1 VLLTLYIESFAFA
14 KGNPLSTPHRLVIVE
29 SPAKAKTIQK
39 YLGPGYEVTA
49 SVGHVRDLPE
59 RAVDVP
65 AEIKK
70 QPWGR
75 MAIDVQDDFTPYYVV
90 SSKKKDKVA
99 ELKRMLADADEL
111 LLATDEDREGEAIAW
126 HLMEILRP
134 KVPVR
139 RMVFHEITPEAIRHA
154 AESTRDI
161 DMQLVDAQETRRLI
175 DRLYGFEV
183 SPVLWRKV
191 QAGLSAGRVQS
202 VATRLIVERERE
214 RIAYKRAS
222 YWDIEGTFD
231 PQSFS
236 ASLVAVDGKKIAQ
249 GKDFDSLAKLKDAS
263 LVHVDEETAKSLC
276 TSLASANFEV
286 RSVDDRPYSSKPKA
300 PFMTSTMQQAAS
312 GRLKWGAQRTMRVA
326 QALYERGYITYMR
339 TDSTTLSDTALNAA
353 RKQAAELY
361 GADHVSEV
369 PRRYDRKVKNA
380 QEAHE
385 AIRPSGDVFRTP
397 AEVAGEL
404 VGDEFALYDLIWK
417 RTIASQMADAK
428 GTTATIRFGAVS
440 ADGRDAEFSASGTVI
455 TFRGHMAAYDD
466 ADENQD
472 EKNEARRLPA
482 LKVGDK
488 VTALV
493 LDPTGHSTNPPA
505 RYTEATLVQKL
516 EELGIGRPSTYA
528 SIISRI
534 IDQGYVWKRGS
545 ALVPHFLAFT
555 VVRLM
560 EENFTQLVDYD
571 FTASLEEVLDKVAN
585 GEEARLDVLKRF
597 YFGEQT
603 DGSIFPGLAP
613 LVSVYGDIDARAMA
627 SLPIEGHEGII
638 RVGKYGPY
646 LERGSEETLQRA
658 NIPTDLAPDE
668 MTAEKAEELFNAP
681 SGERELGIDPDTGR
695 TLMAKT
701 GRYGPY
707 FTEVLPEGSPKKEKP
722 RTASLFSTMDV
733 EQVTLED
740 AVRMFT
746 LPREIGLDPTE
757 GEPITSQN
765 GRYGPYLL
773 KGKDSRTLP
782 DEESIFGCT
791 LEEALALFAQPKL
804 RRGRGQAAGPL
815 KVVGVDPSTQKE
827 VVVREGRFGIYITDG
842 ETNASLRG
850 GDSVETIS
858 IERASD
864 LLAERRAAGPSPKK
878 TVARKV
884 AKKSPA
890 KRTTKKAAAKKTGS
904 SATKVV
910 SGAAA
915 KKAAAMSK
923 TGVGKA
929 STETSDVTPV
939 G

>member
-1 VLLTLYIESFAFA
+1 MHLP
-14 KGNPLSTPHRLVIVE
+14 KGILLSTPHRLVIVE

-75 MAIDVQDDFTPYYVV
+75 MAIDVEDDFTPYYVV
-90 SSKKKDKVA
+90 SSKKKDKVT

-154 AESTRDI
+154 AESTRDL

-202 VATRLIVERERE
+202 VATRLIVEKERE

-231 PQSFS
+231 PQSFN
-236 ASLVAVDGKKIAQ
+236 ANLVAVDGKKIAQ
-249 GKDFDSLAKLKDAS
+249 GKDFDSLAQLKDS
-263 LVHVDEETAKSLC
+263 SIVHLDEDVAKSLC
-276 TSLASANFEV
+276 TSLSGAKFEV

-361 GADHVSEV
+361 GSDHVSEA

-385 AIRPSGDVFRTP
+385 AIRPAGDVFRTP

-417 RTIASQMADAK
+417 RTVASQMADAK
-428 GTTATIRFGAVS
+428 GTTATIRIGATS
-440 ADGRDAEFSASGTVI
+440 GDGRDAEFSASGTVI

-482 LKVGDK
+482 LKVGDS
-488 VTALV
+488 VTAVSLE
-493 LDPTGHSTNPPA
+493 PSGHSTNPPA

-528 SIISRI
+528 AIVSRI

-555 VVRLM
+555 VTRLM

-571 FTASLEEVLDKVAN
+571 FTASLEEVLDEVAN
-585 GEEARLDVLKRF
+585 GEQGRLEVLKRF
-597 YFGEQT
+597 YFGEKT
-603 DGSIFPGLAP
+603 EGSIFPGLAP

-646 LERGSEETLQRA
+646 LERGEGETLQRA
-658 NIPTDLAPDE
+658 NIPQDLAPDE

-681 SGERELGIDPDTGR
+681 SGERELGIDPETER
-695 TLMAKT
+695 VIMAKT

-740 AVRMFT
+740 ALRMFT

-782 DEESIFGCT
+782 DEESIFSCT

-864 LLAERRAAGPSPKK
+864 LLAERRAAGPSVKK
-878 TVARKV
+878 PAAR
-884 AKKSPA
+884 
-890 KRTTKKAAAKKTGS
+890 KAAAKKAPAKKKATAKKKAAKKTVGT
-904 SATKVV
+904 TKVV

-915 KKAAAMSK
+915 KKAAAKTK
-923 TGVGKA
+923 TGVGSA
-929 STETSDVTPV
+929 PVEADVTPV

>member
-1 VLLTLYIESFAFA
+1 M
-14 KGNPLSTPHRLVIVE
+14 STVKRLVIVE

-39 YLGPGYEVTA
+39 YLGAGYEVEA

-75 MAIDVQDDFTPYYVV
+75 MAINVEDDFAAYYVV

-99 ELKRMLADADEL
+99 ELKRKLADADEL

-154 AESTRDI
+154 AESTRDL
-161 DMQLVDAQETRRLI
+161 DMAMVEAQETRRLI

-214 RIAYKRAS
+214 RIAYRSAN
-222 YWDIEGTFD
+222 YWDIEGIFD
-231 PQSFS
+231 PASFS
-236 ASLVAVDGKKIAQ
+236 ADLVAVDGVRVAS
-249 GKDFDSLAKLKDAS
+249 GKDFNSLGQLTSPNGLTHLNESDARSLCDSLAQSAFTVRK
-263 LVHVDEETAKSLC
+263 VDEK
-276 TSLASANFEV
+276 
-286 RSVDDRPYSSKPKA
+286 PYTNRPKA
-300 PFMTSTMQQAAS
+300 PFMTSTLQQAAS

-326 QALYERGYITYMR
+326 QGLYERGYITYMR
-339 TDSTTLSDTALNAA
+339 TDSTTLSESAIKAA
-353 RKQAAELY
+353 RTQAASLY
-361 GADHVSEV
+361 GADHISEA

-385 AIRPSGDVFRTP
+385 AIRPAGDVFRTP

-417 RTIASQMADAK
+417 RTIASQMADAR
-428 GTTATIRFGAVS
+428 GTTASIRLGATS
-440 ADGRDAEFSASGTVI
+440 GDGRDAEFSASGTVI
-455 TFRGHMAAYDD
+455 TFRGHLAAYDD
-466 ADENQD
+466 ADEDHEAKDQ
-472 EKNEARRLPA
+472 ARRLPNLA
-482 LKVGDK
+482 VGDS
-488 VTALV
+488 VTPTQLS
-493 LDPTGHSTNPPA
+493 PTGHNTNPPA
-505 RYTEATLVQKL
+505 RYTEASLVQKL

-534 IDQGYVWKRGS
+534 IDQGYIWKRGS

-560 EENFTQLVDYD
+560 EENFGQLVDYD
-571 FTASLEEVLDKVAN
+571 FTAQLEEVLDRVAR
-585 GEEARLDVLKRF
+585 GEEQRLDVLKRF
-597 YFGEQT
+597 YFGDDADAE
-603 DGSIFPGLAP
+603 SIFPGLAP
-613 LVSVYGDIDARAMA
+613 LVAVYGDIDARGMA
-627 SLPIEGHEGII
+627 TIPIEGSDAVI
-638 RVGKYGPY
+638 RVGRYGPY
-646 LERGSEETLQRA
+646 LERGETRA
-658 NIPTDLAPDE
+658 NIPSDMPPDE
-668 MTAEKAEELFNAP
+668 LDAEKAEELFNAP
-681 SGERELGIDPDTGR
+681 SGERELGTDSETGR
-695 TLMAKT
+695 LIMAKT

-707 FTEVLPEGSPKKEKP
+707 FTEVLPEDSPKSAKP
-722 RTASLFSTMDV
+722 RTASLFSTMEV
-733 EQVTLED
+733 ETVTLDD
-740 AVRMFT
+740 ALRMFT
-746 LPREIGLDPTE
+746 LPREIGVDPAD
-757 GEPITSQN
+757 GETITAQN

-773 KGKDSRTLP
+773 KIKDSRNLP
-782 DEESIFGCT
+782 GEEAIFTCT
-791 LEEALALFAQPKL
+791 LEEALALYAQPKL
-804 RRGRGQAAGPL
+804 RRGRGQAAEPL
-815 KVVGVDPSTQKE
+815 KIIGADPSTGKE

-878 TVARKV
+878 TAARKAP
-884 AKKSPA
+884 AKKTA
-890 KRTTKKAAAKKTGS
+890 ATKKAVAKR
-904 SATKVV
+904 SAVKKV
-910 SGAAA
+910 AA
-915 KKAAAMSK
+915 KKAPAKKS
-923 TGVGKA
+923 GVGKTA
-929 STETSDVTPV
+929 AQKATDTVTK
-939 G
+939 

>member
-1 VLLTLYIESFAFA
+1 LHLP
-14 KGNPLSTPHRLVIVE
+14 KGILLSTTRRLVIVE

-75 MAIDVQDDFTPYYVV
+75 MAIDVEDDFTPYYVV
-90 SSKKKDKVA
+90 SSKKKDKVT

-154 AESTRDI
+154 AESTRDL

-202 VATRLIVERERE
+202 VATRLIVEKERE

-236 ASLVAVDGKKIAQ
+236 ANLVAVDGKKIAQ
-249 GKDFDSLAKLKDAS
+249 GKDFDSLAQLKDAS
-263 LVHVDEETAKSLC
+263 IVHLDEDTAKSLC
-276 TSLASANFEV
+276 TSLSGAKFEV

-361 GADHVSEV
+361 GSDHVSEA

-385 AIRPSGDVFRTP
+385 AIRPAGDVFRTP

-417 RTIASQMADAK
+417 RTVASQMADAK
-428 GTTATIRFGAVS
+428 GTTATIRIGAIS
-440 ADGRDAEFSASGTVI
+440 GDGRDAEFSASGTVI

-466 ADENQD
+466 ADEDQE

-482 LKVGDK
+482 VKVGDS
-488 VTALV
+488 VTAVSLE
-493 LDPTGHSTNPPA
+493 PSGHSTNPPA

-528 SIISRI
+528 AIVSRI

-555 VVRLM
+555 VTRLM
-560 EENFTQLVDYD
+560 EENFTALVDYD

-585 GEEARLDVLKRF
+585 GEQGRLEVLKRF
-597 YFGEQT
+597 YFGEKT
-603 DGSIFPGLAP
+603 EGSIFPGLAP

-646 LERGSEETLQRA
+646 LERGEGETLQRA
-658 NIPTDLAPDE
+658 NIPQDLAPDE

-681 SGERELGIDPDTGR
+681 SGERELGVDPETER
-695 TLMAKT
+695 VIMAKT

-733 EQVTLED
+733 EQVTLD
-740 AVRMFT
+740 DGLRMFT
-746 LPREIGLDPTE
+746 LPREVGLDPSE

-782 DEESIFGCT
+782 DEESIFSCT

-804 RRGRGQAAGPL
+804 RRGRGQAAAPL

-864 LLAERRAAGPSPKK
+864 LLAERRAAGPSVKK
-878 TVARKV
+878 PAARKAAV
-884 AKKSPA
+884 KKAPA
-890 KRTTKKAAAKKTGS
+890 KKKAAAKKKTVGG
-904 SATKVV
+904 TKVV

-915 KKAAAMSK
+915 KKAAAKTK
-923 TGVGKA
+923 TGVGSA
-929 STETSDVTPV
+929 PVESDVAPV

>member
-1 VLLTLYIESFAFA
+1 M
-14 KGNPLSTPHRLVIVE
+14 
-29 SPAKAKTIQK
+29 
-39 YLGPGYEVTA
+39 TA

-59 RAVDVP
+59 RAIDVP

-75 MAIDVQDDFTPYYVV
+75 MAIDVNDDFTPYYVV

-99 ELKRMLADADEL
+99 DLKRMLADADEL

-202 VATRLIVERERE
+202 VATRLIVEKERE
-214 RIAYKRAS
+214 RIAYRRAS

-236 ASLVAVDGKKIAQ
+236 ANLVAVDGKKVAQ
-249 GKDFDSLAKLKDAS
+249 GKDFDSLAQINDAS
-263 LVHVDEETAKSLC
+263 LVHLDEDTAKSLC
-276 TSLASANFEV
+276 TSLSGAKFAV

-361 GADHVSEV
+361 GSDHVSEA

-385 AIRPSGDVFRTP
+385 AIRPAGDVFRTP

-417 RTIASQMADAK
+417 RTVASQMADAK
-428 GTTATIRFGAVS
+428 GTTATIRIGATS
-440 ADGRDAEFSASGTVI
+440 GDGRDAEFSASGTVI

-466 ADENQD
+466 ADEDQD
-472 EKNEARRLPA
+472 EKNDARRLPA
-482 LKVGDK
+482 LKVGDP

-493 LDPTGHSTNPPA
+493 LEPSGHSTNPPA

-528 SIISRI
+528 AIVSRI

-555 VVRLM
+555 VTRLM

-571 FTASLEEVLDKVAN
+571 FTASLEEVLDEVAN
-585 GEEARLDVLKRF
+585 GAQGRLEVLKRF
-597 YFGEQT
+597 YFGEKT
-603 DGSIFPGLAP
+603 EGSIFPGLAP

-646 LERGSEETLQRA
+646 LERGEGETLQRA
-658 NIPTDLAPDE
+658 NIPQDLAPDE

-681 SGERELGIDPDTGR
+681 SGERELGVDPETER
-695 TLMAKT
+695 VIMAKT

-740 AVRMFT
+740 GLRMFT

-782 DEESIFGCT
+782 DEESIFNCT

-864 LLAERRAAGPSPKK
+864 LLAERRAAGPSVKK
-878 TVARKV
+878 PAAR
-884 AKKSPA
+884 
-890 KRTTKKAAAKKTGS
+890 KAAAKKPPVKKKSTAKKKTAKKTVGT
-904 SATKVV
+904 TKVI

-915 KKAAAMSK
+915 KKAAAKSK
-923 TGVGKA
+923 TGVGSA
-929 STETSDVTPV
+929 PVESEVTPV

>member
-1 VLLTLYIESFAFA
+1 MPKGTL
-14 KGNPLSTPHRLVIVE
+14 LSTPNRLVIVE

-59 RAVDVP
+59 RAIDVP

-75 MAIDVQDDFTPYYVV
+75 MAIDVEDDFTPYYVV

-99 ELKRMLADADEL
+99 DLKRMLADADEL

-126 HLMEILRP
+126 HLMELLRP

-161 DMQLVDAQETRRLI
+161 DMQLVNAQETRRLI

-222 YWDIEGTFD
+222 YWDIEGNFD

-236 ASLVAVDGKKIAQ
+236 ANLVAVGSKKIAQ
-249 GKDFDSLAKLKDAS
+249 GKDFDTLAQLKDAS
-263 LVHVDEETAKSLC
+263 LVHLDETTAKSLC
-276 TSLASANFEV
+276 ESLTGAKFEV

-353 RKQAAELY
+353 RTQAAQLY
-361 GADHVSEV
+361 GTDHVSEA

-385 AIRPSGDVFRTP
+385 AIRPAGDVFRTP

-417 RTIASQMADAK
+417 RTVASQMADAK
-428 GTTATIRFGAVS
+428 GTTATIRIGATS
-440 ADGRDAEFSASGTVI
+440 SDGRDAEFSASGTVI

-466 ADENQD
+466 ADEDQD

-482 LKVGDK
+482 VKVGDS
-488 VTALV
+488 VTAISLE
-493 LDPTGHSTNPPA
+493 PSGHSTNPPA

-528 SIISRI
+528 AIVSRI

-555 VVRLM
+555 VTRLM
-560 EENFTQLVDYD
+560 EENFAQLVDYD
-571 FTASLEEVLDKVAN
+571 FTASLEEVLDEVASGN
-585 GEEARLDVLKRF
+585 QGRLEVLKRF
-597 YFGEQT
+597 YFGEKT
-603 DGSIFPGLAP
+603 KGSIFPGLAP
-613 LVSVYGDIDARAMA
+613 LVAVYGDIDARAMA
-627 SLPIEGHEGII
+627 SLPIEGHEGIV

-646 LERGSEETLQRA
+646 LERGEGETLQRA
-658 NIPTDLAPDE
+658 NIPQDLAPDE

-681 SGERELGIDPDTGR
+681 SGERELGVDPETER

-701 GRYGPY
+701 GRFGPY

-740 AVRMFT
+740 ALRMFT

-773 KGKDSRTLP
+773 KGKESRTLP
-782 DEESIFGCT
+782 DEESIFSCT

-804 RRGRGQAAGPL
+804 RRGRGQAAPPL
-815 KVVGVDPSTQKE
+815 KIVGVDPSTQKE

-864 LLAERRAAGPSPKK
+864 LLAERRAAGPSVKK
-878 TVARKV
+878 PAARKV
-884 AKKSPA
+884 AAKKPPT
-890 KRTTKKAAAKKTGS
+890 KKKAASKKKSAAKKAVGS
-904 SATKVV
+904 TKVV

-915 KKAAAMSK
+915 KKAAAKTK
-923 TGVGKA
+923 TGVGNVA
-929 STETSDVTPV
+929 AESDVTPV

>member
-1 VLLTLYIESFAFA
+1 MPKTQ
-14 KGNPLSTPHRLVIVE
+14 RLVIVE

-39 YLGPGYEVTA
+39 YLGPDYVVEA

-65 AEIKK
+65 ASIKK

-75 MAIDVQDDFTPYYVV
+75 MAIDVEDDFTPYYVV
-90 SSKKKDKVA
+90 SAKKKDKVA
-99 ELKRMLADADEL
+99 ELKRHLADADEL

-134 KVPVR
+134 TVPVK
-139 RMVFHEITPEAIRHA
+139 RMVFHEITPEAIKHA
-154 AESTRDI
+154 AETTRDL
-161 DMQLVDAQETRRLI
+161 DMQLVDAQEARRLI

-202 VATRLIVERERE
+202 VATKLVVERERE
-214 RIAYKRAS
+214 RIAFRSAS
-222 YWDIEGTFD
+222 YWDIEGVFD

-236 ASLVAVDGKKIAQ
+236 ASLVAVNGVRVAT
-249 GKDFDSLAKLKDAS
+249 GKDFDSLAQLTEKEVVHLNEADA
-263 LVHVDEETAKSLC
+263 HSLC
-276 TSLASANFEV
+276 QALSATKFEV
-286 RSVDDRPYSSKPKA
+286 RKVDEKGYTNRPKA
-300 PFMTSTMQQAAS
+300 PFMTSTLQQAAS

-326 QALYERGYITYMR
+326 QALYERGFITYMR
-339 TDSTTLSDTALNAA
+339 TDSTTLSDTAINAA

-361 GADHVSEV
+361 GQDHVSEA

-385 AIRPSGDVFRTP
+385 AIRPAGDVFRTP

-404 VGDEFALYDLIWK
+404 IGDEFALYDLIWK
-417 RTIASQMADAK
+417 RTVASQMADAR
-428 GTTATIRFGAVS
+428 GTTATIRLGGIAS
-440 ADGRDAEFSASGTVI
+440 DKRDAEFSASGTII
-455 TFRGHMAAYDD
+455 TFRGHLAAYDD
-466 ADENQD
+466 ADED
-472 EKNEARRLPA
+472 VEEKESAKRLPA
-482 LKVGDK
+482 LAVGDS
-488 VTALV
+488 VTALN
-493 LDPTGHSTNPPA
+493 LNPSGHSTNPPA
-505 RYTEATLVQKL
+505 RYTEATLVQAL
-516 EELGIGRPSTYA
+516 EQLGIGRPSTYA
-528 SIISRI
+528 AIISRI
-534 IDQGYVWKRGS
+534 IDQGYVWKKGS

-555 VVRLM
+555 VIRLM
-560 EENFTQLVDYD
+560 EENFGALVDYD
-571 FTASLEEVLDKVAN
+571 FTASLEEYLDAVAR
-585 GEEARLDVLKRF
+585 GENDRLNVLKKF
-597 YFGEQT
+597 YFGDQDAEH
-603 DGSIFPGLAP
+603 IFPGLAK
-613 LVSVYGDIDARAMA
+613 LVGAYGDIDARAMA
-627 SLPIEGHEGII
+627 SIPIEGSDAII

-646 LERGSEETLQRA
+646 LERGAEETLKRA

-681 SGERELGIDPDTGR
+681 SGERELGNDPDTGNVI
-695 TLMAKT
+695 MAKT

-707 FTEVLPEGSPKKEKP
+707 FTEVLPETAKKSEKP
-722 RTASLFSTMDV
+722 RTASLFSDMNIET
-733 EQVTLED
+733 VTLDD
-740 AVRMFT
+740 ALRMFS
-746 LPREIGLDPTE
+746 LPRVIGNHPED

-773 KGKDSRTLP
+773 HGKDSRSLTS
-782 DEESIFGCT
+782 EEQIFTCS
-791 LEEALALFAQPKL
+791 LEEALELFKQPKM

-815 KVVGVDPSTQKE
+815 KIVGNDPSTGKE

-878 TVARKV
+878 TSARK
-884 AKKSPA
+884 P
-890 KRTTKKAAAKKTGS
+890 
-904 SATKVV
+904 
-910 SGAAA
+910 AA
-915 KKAAAMSK
+915 KKATAKKTTASKSGANAKRAAATKK

-929 STETSDVTPV
+929 KAVASAE
-939 G
+939 

>member
-1 VLLTLYIESFAFA
+1 M
-14 KGNPLSTPHRLVIVE
+14 
-29 SPAKAKTIQK
+29 
-39 YLGPGYEVTA
+39 TA

-59 RAVDVP
+59 RAIDVP

-75 MAIDVQDDFTPYYVV
+75 MAIDVEDDFTPYYVV
-90 SSKKKDKVA
+90 SSKKKDKVT

-154 AESTRDI
+154 AESTRDL

-202 VATRLIVERERE
+202 VATRLIVEKERE

-236 ASLVAVDGKKIAQ
+236 ANLVAVDGKKIAQ
-249 GKDFDSLAKLKDAS
+249 GKDFDSLAQLKDS
-263 LVHVDEETAKSLC
+263 SIVHLDEDTAKSLC
-276 TSLASANFEV
+276 TSLSNAKFEV

-361 GADHVSEV
+361 GSDHVSEA

-385 AIRPSGDVFRTP
+385 AIRPAGDTFRTP

-417 RTIASQMADAK
+417 RTVASQMADAK
-428 GTTATIRFGAVS
+428 GTTATIRIGATS
-440 ADGRDAEFSASGTVI
+440 GDGRDAEFSASGTVI

-466 ADENQD
+466 ADEDQD

-482 LKVGDK
+482 LKVGDS
-488 VTALV
+488 VTAVSLE
-493 LDPTGHSTNPPA
+493 PSGHSTNPPA

-528 SIISRI
+528 AIVSRI

-555 VVRLM
+555 VTRLM

-571 FTASLEEVLDKVAN
+571 FTASLEEVLDEVAN
-585 GEEARLDVLKRF
+585 GEQGRLEVLKRF
-597 YFGEQT
+597 YFGEKT
-603 DGSIFPGLAP
+603 EGSIFPGLAP

-646 LERGSEETLQRA
+646 LERGEGETLQRA
-658 NIPTDLAPDE
+658 NIPQDLAPDE

-681 SGERELGIDPDTGR
+681 SGERELGIDPETER
-695 TLMAKT
+695 VIMAKT

-733 EQVTLED
+733 EQVTLDD
-740 AVRMFT
+740 ALRMFT

-782 DEESIFGCT
+782 DEESIFSCT

-815 KVVGVDPSTQKE
+815 KVVGIDPSTQKE

-864 LLAERRAAGPSPKK
+864 LLAERRAAGPSVKK
-878 TVARKV
+878 PAAR
-884 AKKSPA
+884 
-890 KRTTKKAAAKKTGS
+890 KAAAKKAPAKKKATAKKKAAKKSVGT
-904 SATKVV
+904 TKVI

-915 KKAAAMSK
+915 KKAAAKTK
-923 TGVGKA
+923 TGVGSA
-929 STETSDVTPV
+929 PVESDVTPV

>member
-1 VLLTLYIESFAFA
+1 MA
-14 KGNPLSTPHRLVIVE
+14 KIFKKLVIVE
-29 SPAKAKTIQK
+29 SPAKARKIGE
-39 YLGPGYEVTA
+39 YLGDGFIVEA
-49 SVGHVRDLPE
+49 SVGHIRDLPQ
-59 RAVDVP
+59 RAADIPKEVKKLAWSKEGVDI
-65 AEIKK
+65 EN
-70 QPWGR
+70 
-75 MAIDVQDDFTPYYVV
+75 DFAPLYVINPD
-90 SSKKKDKVA
+90 KRAKVA
-99 ELKRMLADADEL
+99 ELKELMKGADEL

-126 HLMEILRP
+126 HLVEVLEP
-134 KVPVR
+134 KIPIK
-139 RMVFHEITPEAIRHA
+139 RMVFNEITKEAIKA
-154 AESTRDI
+154 AVENTRDLDYNLI
-161 DMQLVDAQETRRLI
+161 DAQETRRVL
-175 DRLYGFEV
+175 DRLFGYRL
-183 SPVLWRKV
+183 SPVLWKKV
-191 QAGLSAGRVQS
+191 MPRISAGRVQS
-202 VATRLIVERERE
+202 VATKLIVEKERE

-222 YWDIEGTFD
+222 YWDIEGIFD

-236 ASLVAVDGKKIAQ
+236 ANLVAVDGKKIAQ
-249 GKDFDSLAKLKDAS
+249 GKDFDSLAQLKDAS
-263 LVHVDEETAKSLC
+263 IVHLDEDVAKSLC
-276 TSLASANFEV
+276 TSLSGAKFEV

-361 GADHVSEV
+361 GSDHVSEA

-385 AIRPSGDVFRTP
+385 AIRPAGDEFRTP

-417 RTIASQMADAK
+417 RTVASQMADAK
-428 GTTATIRFGAVS
+428 GTTATIRIGATS
-440 ADGRDAEFSASGTVI
+440 GDGRDAEFSASGTVI

-466 ADENQD
+466 ADEDQD

-482 LKVGDK
+482 VKVGDS
-488 VTALV
+488 VTAVSLE
-493 LDPTGHSTNPPA
+493 PSGHSTNPPA

-528 SIISRI
+528 AIVSRI

-555 VVRLM
+555 VTRLM

-571 FTASLEEVLDKVAN
+571 FTASLEEVLDEVAN
-585 GEEARLDVLKRF
+585 GEQGRLEVLKRF
-597 YFGEQT
+597 YFGEKT
-603 DGSIFPGLAP
+603 EGSIFPGLAP

-646 LERGSEETLQRA
+646 LERGEGETLQRA
-658 NIPTDLAPDE
+658 NIPQDLAPDE

-681 SGERELGIDPDTGR
+681 SGERELGVDPETER
-695 TLMAKT
+695 VIMAKT

-733 EQVTLED
+733 EQVTLDD
-740 AVRMFT
+740 ALRMFT

-864 LLAERRAAGPSPKK
+864 LLAERRAAGPSVKK
-878 TVARKV
+878 PAAR
-884 AKKSPA
+884 
-890 KRTTKKAAAKKTGS
+890 KAAAKKPPVKKKATAKKKAAKKTVGT
-904 SATKVV
+904 TKVI

-915 KKAAAMSK
+915 KKAAAKTK
-923 TGVGKA
+923 TGVGSA
-929 STETSDVTPV
+929 PVESDVTPV

>member
-1 VLLTLYIESFAFA
+1 MHLP
-14 KGNPLSTPHRLVIVE
+14 KGILLSTPHRLVIVE

-75 MAIDVQDDFTPYYVV
+75 MAIDVEDDFTPYYVV

-154 AESTRDI
+154 AESTRDL

-202 VATRLIVERERE
+202 VATRLIVEKERE

-236 ASLVAVDGKKIAQ
+236 ANLVAVDGKKIAQ
-249 GKDFDSLAKLKDAS
+249 GKDFDSLAQIKDAS
-263 LVHVDEETAKSLC
+263 LVHLDEDTAKSLC
-276 TSLASANFEV
+276 TSLSGAKFEV

-361 GADHVSEV
+361 GSDHVSEA

-385 AIRPSGDVFRTP
+385 AIRPAGDVFRTP

-417 RTIASQMADAK
+417 RTVASQMADAK
-428 GTTATIRFGAVS
+428 GTTATIRIGATS
-440 ADGRDAEFSASGTVI
+440 GDGRDAEFSASGTVI

-466 ADENQD
+466 ADEDQD

-482 LKVGDK
+482 LKVGDP
-488 VTALV
+488 VTAVALE
-493 LDPTGHSTNPPA
+493 PSGHSTNPPA

-528 SIISRI
+528 AIVSRI

-555 VVRLM
+555 VTRLM

-571 FTASLEEVLDKVAN
+571 FTASLEEVLDEVAN
-585 GEEARLDVLKRF
+585 GEQGRLEVLKRF
-597 YFGEQT
+597 YFGEKT
-603 DGSIFPGLAP
+603 EGSIFPGLAP

-627 SLPIEGHEGII
+627 SLPIAGHEGII

-646 LERGSEETLQRA
+646 LERGEGDTLQRA
-658 NIPTDLAPDE
+658 NIPQDLAPDE

-681 SGERELGIDPDTGR
+681 SGERELGVDPETER
-695 TLMAKT
+695 VIMAKT

-733 EQVTLED
+733 EQVSLDD
-740 AVRMFT
+740 ALRMFT

-782 DEESIFGCT
+782 DEESIFSCT

-864 LLAERRAAGPSPKK
+864 LLAERRAAGPSVKK
-878 TVARKV
+878 PAARKAAANKAP
-884 AKKSPA
+884 AKKKATA
-890 KRTTKKAAAKKTGS
+890 KKKAAKKTVGG
-904 SATKVV
+904 TKVI

-915 KKAAAMSK
+915 KKAAAKTK
-923 TGVGKA
+923 TGVGSA
-929 STETSDVTPV
+929 PVESDVTPV

>member
-1 VLLTLYIESFAFA
+1 MHLP
-14 KGNPLSTPHRLVIVE
+14 KGILLSTPHRLVIVE
-29 SPAKAKTIQK
+29 SPAKAKTLQK

-75 MAIDVQDDFTPYYVV
+75 MAIDVEDDFTPYYVV

-154 AESTRDI
+154 AESTRDL

-202 VATRLIVERERE
+202 VATRLIVEKERE

-236 ASLVAVDGKKIAQ
+236 ANLVAVDGKKIAQ
-249 GKDFDSLAKLKDAS
+249 GKDFDSLAQIKDAS
-263 LVHVDEETAKSLC
+263 LVHLDEDVAKSLC
-276 TSLASANFEV
+276 SSLSGAKFAV

-361 GADHVSEV
+361 GSDHVSEA

-385 AIRPSGDVFRTP
+385 AIRPAGDVFRTP

-417 RTIASQMADAK
+417 RTVASQMADAK
-428 GTTATIRFGAVS
+428 GTTATIRIGATS
-440 ADGRDAEFSASGTVI
+440 GDGRDAEFSASGTVI

-466 ADENQD
+466 ADEDQD

-482 LKVGDK
+482 LKVGDS
-488 VTALV
+488 VTAVSLE
-493 LDPTGHSTNPPA
+493 PSGHSTNPPA

-528 SIISRI
+528 AIVSRI

-555 VVRLM
+555 VTRLM

-571 FTASLEEVLDKVAN
+571 FTASLEEVLDEVAN
-585 GEEARLDVLKRF
+585 GEQGRLEVLKRF
-597 YFGEQT
+597 YFGEKT
-603 DGSIFPGLAP
+603 EGSIFPGLAP

-627 SLPIEGHEGII
+627 SLPIAGHEGII

-646 LERGSEETLQRA
+646 LERGEGETLQRA
-658 NIPTDLAPDE
+658 NIPQDLAPDE

-681 SGERELGIDPDTGR
+681 SGERELGVDPETER
-695 TLMAKT
+695 VIMAKT

-733 EQVTLED
+733 EQVSLDD
-740 AVRMFT
+740 ALRMFT

-782 DEESIFGCT
+782 DEESIFSCT

-864 LLAERRAAGPSPKK
+864 LLAERRAAGPSVKK
-878 TVARKV
+878 
-884 AKKSPA
+884 PA
-890 KRTTKKAAAKKTGS
+890 VRKAAAKKPPIKKKATAKKKAAKKTVGG
-904 SATKVV
+904 TKVI

-915 KKAAAMSK
+915 KKAAAKTK
-923 TGVGKA
+923 TGVG
-929 STETSDVTPV
+929 STPVESDVTPV

>member
-1 VLLTLYIESFAFA
+1 MP
-14 KGNPLSTPHRLVIVE
+14 KGILLSTPHRLVIVE

-75 MAIDVQDDFTPYYVV
+75 MAIDVEDDFTPYYVV

-154 AESTRDI
+154 AESTRDL

-202 VATRLIVERERE
+202 VATRLIVEKERE

-236 ASLVAVDGKKIAQ
+236 ANLVAVDGKKIAQ
-249 GKDFDSLAKLKDAS
+249 GKDFDSLAQIKDAS
-263 LVHVDEETAKSLC
+263 LVHLDEDVAKSLC
-276 TSLASANFEV
+276 TSLSGAKFAV

-361 GADHVSEV
+361 GSDHVSEA

-385 AIRPSGDVFRTP
+385 AIRPAGDVFRTP

-417 RTIASQMADAK
+417 RTVASQMADAK
-428 GTTATIRFGAVS
+428 GTTATIRIGATS
-440 ADGRDAEFSASGTVI
+440 GDGRDAEFSASGTVI

-466 ADENQD
+466 ADEDQD

-482 LKVGDK
+482 VKVGDS
-488 VTALV
+488 VTAVSLE
-493 LDPTGHSTNPPA
+493 PSGHSTNPPA

-528 SIISRI
+528 AIVSRI

-555 VVRLM
+555 VTRLM

-571 FTASLEEVLDKVAN
+571 FTASLEEVLDEVAN
-585 GEEARLDVLKRF
+585 GEQGRLEVLKRF
-597 YFGEQT
+597 YFGEKT
-603 DGSIFPGLAP
+603 EGSIFPGLAP

-627 SLPIEGHEGII
+627 SLPIAGHEGII

-646 LERGSEETLQRA
+646 LERGEGETLQRA
-658 NIPTDLAPDE
+658 NIPQDLAPDE

-681 SGERELGIDPDTGR
+681 SGERELGVDPETER
-695 TLMAKT
+695 VIMAKT

-733 EQVTLED
+733 EQVSLDD
-740 AVRMFT
+740 ALRMFT

-782 DEESIFGCT
+782 DEESIFSCT

-864 LLAERRAAGPSPKK
+864 LLAERRAAGPSVKK
-878 TVARKV
+878 PAAR
-884 AKKSPA
+884 
-890 KRTTKKAAAKKTGS
+890 KAAAKKPPVKKKATAKKKAAKKTVGG
-904 SATKVV
+904 TKVI

-915 KKAAAMSK
+915 KKAAAKTK
-923 TGVGKA
+923 TGVG
-929 STETSDVTPV
+929 STPVESDVTPV

>member
-1 VLLTLYIESFAFA
+1 MHLP
-14 KGNPLSTPHRLVIVE
+14 KGILLSTPHRLVIVE

-59 RAVDVP
+59 RAIDVP

-75 MAIDVQDDFTPYYVV
+75 MAIDVADDFTPYYVV

-134 KVPVR
+134 KIPVR

-214 RIAYKRAS
+214 RIAYRRAS
-222 YWDIEGTFD
+222 YWDIEGVFD

-236 ASLVAVDGKKIAQ
+236 ANLVSVDGKKIAQ
-249 GKDFDSLAKLKDAS
+249 GKDFDSLATLKDAS
-263 LVHVDEETAKSLC
+263 VVHLDEETAKSLC
-276 TSLASANFEV
+276 SSLGGAKFEV

-361 GADHVSEV
+361 GSDHVSEA

-385 AIRPSGDVFRTP
+385 AIRPAGDVFRTP

-417 RTIASQMADAK
+417 RTVASQMADAK
-428 GTTATIRFGAVS
+428 GTTATIRIGAIS
-440 ADGRDAEFSASGTVI
+440 GDGRDAEFSASGTVI

-466 ADENQD
+466 ADEDQD

-482 LKVGDK
+482 LKVGDP
-488 VTALV
+488 VTAVSLE
-493 LDPTGHSTNPPA
+493 PSGHSTNPPA

-528 SIISRI
+528 AIVSRI

-555 VVRLM
+555 VTRLM

-571 FTASLEEVLDKVAN
+571 FTASLEEVLDEVAN
-585 GEEARLDVLKRF
+585 GEQGRLEVLKRF
-597 YFGEQT
+597 YFGEST
-603 DGSIFPGLAP
+603 EGSIFPGLAP
-613 LVSVYGDIDARAMA
+613 LVAVYGDIDARAMA

-646 LERGSEETLQRA
+646 LERGADETLQRA
-658 NIPTDLAPDE
+658 NIPQDLAPDE

-681 SGERELGIDPDTGR
+681 SGERELGVDPETER
-695 TLMAKT
+695 VIMAKT

-707 FTEVLPEGSPKKEKP
+707 FTEVLPEGSPKKAKP

-733 EQVTLED
+733 EQVTLDD
-740 AVRMFT
+740 ALRMFT

-782 DEESIFGCT
+782 DEESIFVCT

-804 RRGRGQAAGPL
+804 RRGRGQAAAPL

-864 LLAERRAAGPSPKK
+864 LLAERRAAGPSVKK
-878 TVARKV
+878 PAARKAATKKAPAKKKATAKKKA
-884 AKKSPA
+884 AKKSV
-890 KRTTKKAAAKKTGS
+890 GN
-904 SATKVV
+904 TKVI

-915 KKAAAMSK
+915 KKAAAKTK
-923 TGVGKA
+923 TGVGSA
-929 STETSDVTPV
+929 PVESDVTPV

>member
-1 VLLTLYIESFAFA
+1 M
-14 KGNPLSTPHRLVIVE
+14 
-29 SPAKAKTIQK
+29 
-39 YLGPGYEVTA
+39 TA

-75 MAIDVQDDFTPYYVV
+75 MAIDVEDDFTPYYVV
-90 SSKKKDKVA
+90 SSKKKDKVT

-139 RMVFHEITPEAIRHA
+139 RMVFHEITPEAIKHA
-154 AESTRDI
+154 AESTRDL

-202 VATRLIVERERE
+202 VATRLIVEKERE

-236 ASLVAVDGKKIAQ
+236 ANLVAVDGKKIAQ
-249 GKDFDSLAKLKDAS
+249 GKDFDSLAQLKDSAI
-263 LVHVDEETAKSLC
+263 VHLDEEVAKSLC
-276 TSLASANFEV
+276 TSLSGAKFEV

-361 GADHVSEV
+361 GTDHVSEA

-385 AIRPSGDVFRTP
+385 AIRPAGDVFRTP

-417 RTIASQMADAK
+417 RTVASQMADAK
-428 GTTATIRFGAVS
+428 GTTATIRIGAKS
-440 ADGRDAEFSASGTVI
+440 DDGRDAEFSASGTVI

-482 LKVGDK
+482 LKVGDS
-488 VTALV
+488 VTAIALE
-493 LDPTGHSTNPPA
+493 PTGHSTNPPA

-528 SIISRI
+528 AIVSRI

-555 VVRLM
+555 VTRLM

-571 FTASLEEVLDKVAN
+571 FTASLEEVLDEVAN
-585 GEEARLDVLKRF
+585 GEQGRLEVLKRF
-597 YFGEQT
+597 YFGEKT
-603 DGSIFPGLAP
+603 EGSIFPGLAP

-646 LERGSEETLQRA
+646 LERGEGETLQRA
-658 NIPTDLAPDE
+658 NIPQDLAPDE

-681 SGERELGIDPDTGR
+681 SGERELGIDPDSGR
-695 TLMAKT
+695 VIMAKT

-740 AVRMFT
+740 ALRMFT

-782 DEESIFGCT
+782 DEESIFSCT

-864 LLAERRAAGPSPKK
+864 LLAERRAAGPSVKK
-878 TVARKV
+878 PAAR
-884 AKKSPA
+884 
-890 KRTTKKAAAKKTGS
+890 KAAAKKAPAKKKATAKKKAAKKTVGG
-904 SATKVV
+904 TKVI

-915 KKAAAMSK
+915 KKAAAKTK
-923 TGVGKA
+923 TGVGSA
-929 STETSDVTPV
+929 PVESDVAPV

>member
-1 VLLTLYIESFAFA
+1 MP
-14 KGNPLSTPHRLVIVE
+14 KGILLSTTRRLVIVE

-75 MAIDVQDDFTPYYVV
+75 MAIDVEDDFTPYYVV
-90 SSKKKDKVA
+90 SSKKKDKVT

-154 AESTRDI
+154 AESTRDL

-202 VATRLIVERERE
+202 VATRLIVEKERE

-236 ASLVAVDGKKIAQ
+236 ANLVAVDGKKIAQ
-249 GKDFDSLAKLKDAS
+249 GKDFDSLAQLKDAS
-263 LVHVDEETAKSLC
+263 IVHLDEDVAKSLC
-276 TSLASANFEV
+276 TSLSGAKFEV

-361 GADHVSEV
+361 GSDHVSEA

-385 AIRPSGDVFRTP
+385 AIRPAGDVFRTP

-417 RTIASQMADAK
+417 RTVASQMADAK
-428 GTTATIRFGAVS
+428 GTTATIRIGATS
-440 ADGRDAEFSASGTVI
+440 GDGRDAEFSASGTVI

-466 ADENQD
+466 ADEDQD

-482 LKVGDK
+482 LKVGDS
-488 VTALV
+488 VTAVSLE
-493 LDPTGHSTNPPA
+493 PSGHSTNPPA

-528 SIISRI
+528 AIVSRI

-555 VVRLM
+555 VTRLM

-571 FTASLEEVLDKVAN
+571 FTASLEEVLDEIAN
-585 GEEARLDVLKRF
+585 GEQGRLEVLKRF
-597 YFGEQT
+597 YFGEKT
-603 DGSIFPGLAP
+603 EGSIFPGLAP

-646 LERGSEETLQRA
+646 LERGEGETLQRA
-658 NIPTDLAPDE
+658 NIPQDLAPDE

-681 SGERELGIDPDTGR
+681 SGERELGIDPETER
-695 TLMAKT
+695 VIMAKT

-733 EQVTLED
+733 EQVTLDD
-740 AVRMFT
+740 ALRMFT

-757 GEPITSQN
+757 GEPITAQN

-782 DEESIFGCT
+782 DEESIFSCT

-864 LLAERRAAGPSPKK
+864 LLAERRAAGPSVKK
-878 TVARKV
+878 PAARKAT
-884 AKKSPA
+884 AKKPPV
-890 KRTTKKAAAKKTGS
+890 KKKATAKKKAAKKTVGT
-904 SATKVV
+904 TKVI

-915 KKAAAMSK
+915 KKAAAKTK
-923 TGVGKA
+923 TGVGSA
-929 STETSDVTPV
+929 PVESDVTPV

>member
-1 VLLTLYIESFAFA
+1 M
-14 KGNPLSTPHRLVIVE
+14 
-29 SPAKAKTIQK
+29 
-39 YLGPGYEVTA
+39 TA

-75 MAIDVQDDFTPYYVV
+75 MAIDVEDDFTPYYVV

-154 AESTRDI
+154 AESTRDL

-202 VATRLIVERERE
+202 VATRLIVEKERE
-214 RIAYKRAS
+214 RIAYKRAA

-236 ASLVAVDGKKIAQ
+236 ANLVAVDGKKIAQ
-249 GKDFDSLAKLKDAS
+249 GKDFDSLAQLKDAS
-263 LVHVDEETAKSLC
+263 IVHLDEDTAKSLC
-276 TSLASANFEV
+276 TSLSNAKFEV

-361 GADHVSEV
+361 GSDHVSEA

-385 AIRPSGDVFRTP
+385 AIRPAGDTFRTP

-417 RTIASQMADAK
+417 RTVASQMADAK
-428 GTTATIRFGAVS
+428 GTTATIRIGATS
-440 ADGRDAEFSASGTVI
+440 GDGRDAEFSASGTVI

-466 ADENQD
+466 ADEDQD

-482 LKVGDK
+482 LKVGDS
-488 VTALV
+488 VTAVSLE
-493 LDPTGHSTNPPA
+493 PSGHSTNPPA

-528 SIISRI
+528 AIVSRI

-555 VVRLM
+555 VTRLM

-571 FTASLEEVLDKVAN
+571 FTASLEEVLDEVAN
-585 GEEARLDVLKRF
+585 GEQGRLEVLKRF
-597 YFGEQT
+597 YFGEKT
-603 DGSIFPGLAP
+603 EGSIFPGLAP

-646 LERGSEETLQRA
+646 LERGEGETLQRA
-658 NIPTDLAPDE
+658 NIPQDLAPDE

-681 SGERELGIDPDTGR
+681 SGERELGVDPETER
-695 TLMAKT
+695 VIMAKT

-707 FTEVLPEGSPKKEKP
+707 FTEILPEGSPKKEKP

-733 EQVTLED
+733 EQVTLDD
-740 AVRMFT
+740 ALRMFT

-782 DEESIFGCT
+782 DEESIFSCT

-864 LLAERRAAGPSPKK
+864 LLAERRAAGPSDKK
-878 TVARKV
+878 PAAR
-884 AKKSPA
+884 
-890 KRTTKKAAAKKTGS
+890 KAAAKKAPAKKKATAKKKAAKKTVGT
-904 SATKVV
+904 TKVI

-915 KKAAAMSK
+915 KKAAAKTK
-923 TGVGKA
+923 TGVG
-929 STETSDVTPV
+929 STPVESDVTPV

>member
-1 VLLTLYIESFAFA
+1 V
-14 KGNPLSTPHRLVIVE
+14 STPHRLVIVE

-75 MAIDVQDDFTPYYVV
+75 MAIDVENDFTPHYVV

-154 AESTRDI
+154 AESTRDL

-202 VATRLIVERERE
+202 VATRLIVEKERE

-236 ASLVAVDGKKIAQ
+236 ANLVAVDGKKIAQ
-249 GKDFDSLAKLKDAS
+249 GKDFDSLAQIKDAS
-263 LVHVDEETAKSLC
+263 LVHLDEDTAKSLC
-276 TSLASANFEV
+276 TSLSGAKFAV

-361 GADHVSEV
+361 GSDHVSEA

-385 AIRPSGDVFRTP
+385 AIRPAGDVFRTP

-417 RTIASQMADAK
+417 RTVASQMADAK
-428 GTTATIRFGAVS
+428 GTTATIRIGATS
-440 ADGRDAEFSASGTVI
+440 GDGRDAEFSASGTVI

-466 ADENQD
+466 ADEDQD

-482 LKVGDK
+482 LKVGDP
-488 VTALV
+488 VTAVV
-493 LDPTGHSTNPPA
+493 LEPSGHSTNPPA

-528 SIISRI
+528 AIVSRI

-555 VVRLM
+555 VTRLM
-560 EENFTQLVDYD
+560 EENFTALVDYD
-571 FTASLEEVLDKVAN
+571 FTASLEEILDEVAN
-585 GEEARLDVLKRF
+585 GGQGRLEVLKRF
-597 YFGEQT
+597 YFGEKNE
-603 DGSIFPGLAP
+603 GSIFPGLAP

-627 SLPIEGHEGII
+627 SLPIAGHEGII

-646 LERGSEETLQRA
+646 LERGEGETLQRA
-658 NIPTDLAPDE
+658 NIPQDLAPDE

-681 SGERELGIDPDTGR
+681 SGERELGVDPETER
-695 TLMAKT
+695 VIMAKT

-733 EQVTLED
+733 EQVSLDD
-740 AVRMFT
+740 ALRMFT

-782 DEESIFGCT
+782 DEESIFSCT

-864 LLAERRAAGPSPKK
+864 LLAERRAAGPSVKK
-878 TVARKV
+878 PAARKV
-884 AKKSPA
+884 AAKKAPA
-890 KRTTKKAAAKKTGS
+890 KKKATAKKAAAKKTVGG
-904 SATKVV
+904 TKVV

-915 KKAAAMSK
+915 KKAAAKTK
-923 TGVGKA
+923 TGVG
-929 STETSDVTPV
+929 STPVESDVTPV

>member
-1 VLLTLYIESFAFA
+1 MP
-14 KGNPLSTPHRLVIVE
+14 KGILLSTPHRLVIVE

-75 MAIDVQDDFTPYYVV
+75 MAIDVEDDFTPYYVV
-90 SSKKKDKVA
+90 SSKKKDKVT

-154 AESTRDI
+154 AESTRDL

-202 VATRLIVERERE
+202 VATRLIVEKERE

-231 PQSFS
+231 PQSFN
-236 ASLVAVDGKKIAQ
+236 ANLVAVDGKKIAQ
-249 GKDFDSLAKLKDAS
+249 GKDFDSLAQLKDS
-263 LVHVDEETAKSLC
+263 SIVHLDEDVAKSLC
-276 TSLASANFEV
+276 TSLSGAKFEV

-361 GADHVSEV
+361 GSDHVSEA

-385 AIRPSGDVFRTP
+385 AIRPAGDVFRTP

-417 RTIASQMADAK
+417 RTVASQMADAK
-428 GTTATIRFGAVS
+428 GTTATIRIGATS
-440 ADGRDAEFSASGTVI
+440 GDGRDAEFSASGTVI

-482 LKVGDK
+482 LKVGDS
-488 VTALV
+488 VTAVSLE
-493 LDPTGHSTNPPA
+493 PSGHSTNPPA

-528 SIISRI
+528 AIVSRI

-555 VVRLM
+555 VTRLM

-571 FTASLEEVLDKVAN
+571 FTASLEEVLDEVAN
-585 GEEARLDVLKRF
+585 GEQGRLEVLKRF
-597 YFGEQT
+597 YFGEKT
-603 DGSIFPGLAP
+603 EGSIFPGLAP

-646 LERGSEETLQRA
+646 LERGEGETLQRA
-658 NIPTDLAPDE
+658 NIPQDLAPDE

-681 SGERELGIDPDTGR
+681 SGERELGIDPETER
-695 TLMAKT
+695 VIMAKT

-740 AVRMFT
+740 ALRMFT

-782 DEESIFGCT
+782 DEESIFSCT

-864 LLAERRAAGPSPKK
+864 LLAERRAAGPSVKK
-878 TVARKV
+878 PAAR
-884 AKKSPA
+884 
-890 KRTTKKAAAKKTGS
+890 KAAAKKAPAKKKATAKKKAAKKTVGT
-904 SATKVV
+904 TKVV

-915 KKAAAMSK
+915 KKAAAKTK
-923 TGVGKA
+923 TGVGSA
-929 STETSDVTPV
+929 PVEADVTPV

>member
-1 VLLTLYIESFAFA
+1 MP
-14 KGNPLSTPHRLVIVE
+14 KGILLSTPHRLVIVE

-75 MAIDVQDDFTPYYVV
+75 MAIDVEDDFTPYYVV
-90 SSKKKDKVA
+90 SSKKKDKVT

-154 AESTRDI
+154 AESTRDL

-202 VATRLIVERERE
+202 VATRLIVEKERE

-236 ASLVAVDGKKIAQ
+236 ANLVAVDGKKIAQ
-249 GKDFDSLAKLKDAS
+249 GKDFDSLAQLKDAS
-263 LVHVDEETAKSLC
+263 IVHLDEDTAKSLC
-276 TSLASANFEV
+276 TSLSNAKFEV

-361 GADHVSEV
+361 GSDHVSEA

-385 AIRPSGDVFRTP
+385 AIRPAGDVFRTP

-417 RTIASQMADAK
+417 RTVASQMADAK
-428 GTTATIRFGAVS
+428 GTTATIRIGATS
-440 ADGRDAEFSASGTVI
+440 GDGRDAEFSASGTVI

-466 ADENQD
+466 ADEDQD

-482 LKVGDK
+482 LKVGDS
-488 VTALV
+488 VTAVSLE
-493 LDPTGHSTNPPA
+493 PSGHSTNPPA

-528 SIISRI
+528 AIVSRI

-555 VVRLM
+555 VTRLM
-560 EENFTQLVDYD
+560 EENFTALVDYD
-571 FTASLEEVLDKVAN
+571 FTASLEEVLDEVAN
-585 GEEARLDVLKRF
+585 GEQGRLEVLKRF
-597 YFGEQT
+597 YFGEKT
-603 DGSIFPGLAP
+603 EGSIFPGLAP

-646 LERGSEETLQRA
+646 LERGEGETLQRA
-658 NIPTDLAPDE
+658 NIPQDLAPDE

-681 SGERELGIDPDTGR
+681 SGERELGVDPETER
-695 TLMAKT
+695 VIMAKT

-733 EQVTLED
+733 EQVTLDD
-740 AVRMFT
+740 ALRMFT

-782 DEESIFGCT
+782 DEESIFSCT

-864 LLAERRAAGPSPKK
+864 LLAERRAAGPSVKK
-878 TVARKV
+878 PAAR
-884 AKKSPA
+884 
-890 KRTTKKAAAKKTGS
+890 KAAAKKAPAKKKATAKKKAAKKTVGT
-904 SATKVV
+904 TKVI

-915 KKAAAMSK
+915 KKAAAKTK
-923 TGVGKA
+923 TGVGSA
-929 STETSDVTPV
+929 PVESDVTPV

>member
-1 VLLTLYIESFAFA
+1 MP
-14 KGNPLSTPHRLVIVE
+14 KGILLSTTRRLVIVE

-75 MAIDVQDDFTPYYVV
+75 MAIDVEDDFTPYYVV
-90 SSKKKDKVA
+90 SSKKKDKVT

-154 AESTRDI
+154 AESTRDL

-202 VATRLIVERERE
+202 VATRLIVEKERE

-236 ASLVAVDGKKIAQ
+236 ANLVAVDGKKIAQ
-249 GKDFDSLAKLKDAS
+249 GKDFDSLAQLKDAS
-263 LVHVDEETAKSLC
+263 IVHLDEDVAKSLC
-276 TSLASANFEV
+276 TSLSGAKFEV

-361 GADHVSEV
+361 GSDHVSEA

-385 AIRPSGDVFRTP
+385 AIRPAGDVFRTP

-417 RTIASQMADAK
+417 RTVASQMADAK
-428 GTTATIRFGAVS
+428 GTTATIRIGATS
-440 ADGRDAEFSASGTVI
+440 GDGRDAEFSASGTVI

-466 ADENQD
+466 ADEDQD

-482 LKVGDK
+482 VKVGDS
-488 VTALV
+488 VTAVSLE
-493 LDPTGHSTNPPA
+493 PSGHSTNPPA

-516 EELGIGRPSTYA
+516 EELGIGRPSTNA
-528 SIISRI
+528 AIVSRI

-555 VVRLM
+555 VTRLM

-571 FTASLEEVLDKVAN
+571 FTASLEEVLDEVAN
-585 GEEARLDVLKRF
+585 GEQGRLEVLKRF
-597 YFGEQT
+597 YFGEKT
-603 DGSIFPGLAP
+603 EGSIFPGLAP

-646 LERGSEETLQRA
+646 LERGEGETLQRA
-658 NIPTDLAPDE
+658 NIPQDLAPDE

-681 SGERELGIDPDTGR
+681 SGERELGVDPETER
-695 TLMAKT
+695 VIMAKT

-733 EQVTLED
+733 EQVTLD
-740 AVRMFT
+740 DGLRMFT

-782 DEESIFGCT
+782 DEESIFSCT

-804 RRGRGQAAGPL
+804 RRGRGQAAAPL

-864 LLAERRAAGPSPKK
+864 LLAERRAAGPSVKK
-878 TVARKV
+878 PAAR
-884 AKKSPA
+884 
-890 KRTTKKAAAKKTGS
+890 KAAAKKAPAKKKATAKKKAAKKTVGT
-904 SATKVV
+904 TKVI

-915 KKAAAMSK
+915 KKAAAKTK
-923 TGVGKA
+923 TGVGSA
-929 STETSDVTPV
+929 PVESDVTPV

>member
-1 VLLTLYIESFAFA
+1 LHLP
-14 KGNPLSTPHRLVIVE
+14 KGILLSTPHRLVIVE

-75 MAIDVQDDFTPYYVV
+75 MAIDVEDDFTPYYVV

-154 AESTRDI
+154 AESTRDL

-202 VATRLIVERERE
+202 VATRLIVEKERE

-236 ASLVAVDGKKIAQ
+236 ANLVAVDGKKIAQ
-249 GKDFDSLAKLKDAS
+249 GKDFDSLAQLKDAS
-263 LVHVDEETAKSLC
+263 IVHLDEDVAKSLC
-276 TSLASANFEV
+276 TSLSGAKFEV

-361 GADHVSEV
+361 GSDHVSEA

-385 AIRPSGDVFRTP
+385 AIRPAGDTFRTP

-417 RTIASQMADAK
+417 RTVASQMADAK
-428 GTTATIRFGAVS
+428 GTTATIRIGATS
-440 ADGRDAEFSASGTVI
+440 GDGRDAEFSASGTVI

-466 ADENQD
+466 ADEDQD

-482 LKVGDK
+482 LKVGDS
-488 VTALV
+488 VTAVSLE
-493 LDPTGHSTNPPA
+493 PSGHSTNPPA

-528 SIISRI
+528 AIVSRI

-555 VVRLM
+555 VTRLM

-571 FTASLEEVLDKVAN
+571 FTASLEEVLDEVAN
-585 GEEARLDVLKRF
+585 GEQGRLEVLKRF
-597 YFGEQT
+597 YFGEKT
-603 DGSIFPGLAP
+603 EGSIFPGLAP

-646 LERGSEETLQRA
+646 LERGEGETLQRA
-658 NIPTDLAPDE
+658 NIPQDLAPDE

-681 SGERELGIDPDTGR
+681 SGERELGIDPETER
-695 TLMAKT
+695 VIMAKT

-733 EQVTLED
+733 EQVSLDD
-740 AVRMFT
+740 ALRMFT

-782 DEESIFGCT
+782 DEESIFSCT

-864 LLAERRAAGPSPKK
+864 LLAERRAAGPSVKK
-878 TVARKV
+878 PAAR
-884 AKKSPA
+884 
-890 KRTTKKAAAKKTGS
+890 KAAAKKPPVKKKATAKKKAAKKTVGT
-904 SATKVV
+904 TKVI

-915 KKAAAMSK
+915 KKAAAKTK
-923 TGVGKA
+923 TGVGSA
-929 STETSDVTPV
+929 PVESDVTPV

>member
-1 VLLTLYIESFAFA
+1 
-14 KGNPLSTPHRLVIVE
+14 LSTPHRLVIVE

-75 MAIDVQDDFTPYYVV
+75 MAIDVEDDFTPYYVV
-90 SSKKKDKVA
+90 SSKKKDKVT

-139 RMVFHEITPEAIRHA
+139 RMVFHEITPEAIKHA
-154 AESTRDI
+154 AESTRDL

-202 VATRLIVERERE
+202 VATRLIVEKERE

-236 ASLVAVDGKKIAQ
+236 ANLVAIDGKKIAQ
-249 GKDFDSLAKLKDAS
+249 GKDFDSLAQLKDAS
-263 LVHVDEETAKSLC
+263 IVHLDEDTAKSLC
-276 TSLASANFEV
+276 TSLSNAKFEV

-361 GADHVSEV
+361 GSDHVSEA

-385 AIRPSGDVFRTP
+385 AIRPAGDVFRTP

-417 RTIASQMADAK
+417 RTVASQMADAK
-428 GTTATIRFGAVS
+428 GTTATIRIGATS
-440 ADGRDAEFSASGTVI
+440 GDGRDAEFSASGTVI

-466 ADENQD
+466 ADEDQD

-482 LKVGDK
+482 LKVGDS
-488 VTALV
+488 VTAVALE
-493 LDPTGHSTNPPA
+493 PSGHSTNPPA

-528 SIISRI
+528 AIVSRI

-555 VVRLM
+555 VTRLM
-560 EENFTQLVDYD
+560 EENFTALVDYD
-571 FTASLEEVLDKVAN
+571 FTASLEEVLDEVAN
-585 GEEARLDVLKRF
+585 GEQGRLEVLKRF
-597 YFGEQT
+597 YFGEKT
-603 DGSIFPGLAP
+603 EGSIFPGLAP

-646 LERGSEETLQRA
+646 LERGEGETLQRA
-658 NIPTDLAPDE
+658 NIPQDLAPDE

-681 SGERELGIDPDTGR
+681 SGERELGIDPETER
-695 TLMAKT
+695 VIMAKT

-733 EQVTLED
+733 EQVTLDD
-740 AVRMFT
+740 ALRMFT

-782 DEESIFGCT
+782 DEESIFSCT

-864 LLAERRAAGPSPKK
+864 LLAERRAAGPSVKK
-878 TVARKV
+878 PAAR
-884 AKKSPA
+884 
-890 KRTTKKAAAKKTGS
+890 KAAAKKAPAKKKATAKKKAAKKTVGT
-904 SATKVV
+904 TKVV

-915 KKAAAMSK
+915 KKAAAKTK
-923 TGVGKA
+923 TGVG
-929 STETSDVTPV
+929 STPVESDVTPV

>member
-1 VLLTLYIESFAFA
+1 LHLP
-14 KGNPLSTPHRLVIVE
+14 KGILLSTPHRLVIVE

-75 MAIDVQDDFTPYYVV
+75 MAIDVDDDFTPYYVV

-154 AESTRDI
+154 AESTRDL

-202 VATRLIVERERE
+202 VATRLIVEKERE

-236 ASLVAVDGKKIAQ
+236 ANLVAVDGKKIAQ
-249 GKDFDSLAKLKDAS
+249 GKDFDSLAQIKDAS
-263 LVHVDEETAKSLC
+263 LIHLDENTAKSLC
-276 TSLASANFEV
+276 TSLSGAKFEV

-361 GADHVSEV
+361 GSDHVSEA

-385 AIRPSGDVFRTP
+385 AIRPAGDVFRTP

-417 RTIASQMADAK
+417 RTVASQMADAK
-428 GTTATIRFGAVS
+428 GTTATIRIGATS
-440 ADGRDAEFSASGTVI
+440 GDGRDAEFSASGTVI

-466 ADENQD
+466 ADEDQD

-482 LKVGDK
+482 LKVGDP
-488 VTALV
+488 VTAVALE
-493 LDPTGHSTNPPA
+493 PSGHSTNPPA

-528 SIISRI
+528 AIVSRI

-555 VVRLM
+555 VTRLM

-571 FTASLEEVLDKVAN
+571 FTASLEEILDEVAN
-585 GEEARLDVLKRF
+585 GEQGRLEVLKRF
-597 YFGEQT
+597 YFGEKT
-603 DGSIFPGLAP
+603 EGSIFPGLAP

-627 SLPIEGHEGII
+627 SLPIAGHEGII

-646 LERGSEETLQRA
+646 LERGEGETLQRA
-658 NIPTDLAPDE
+658 NIPQDLAPDE

-681 SGERELGIDPDTGR
+681 SGERELGVDPETER
-695 TLMAKT
+695 VIMAKT

-733 EQVTLED
+733 EQVTLDD
-740 AVRMFT
+740 ALRMFT

-782 DEESIFGCT
+782 DEESIFSCT

-864 LLAERRAAGPSPKK
+864 LLAERRAAGPSVKK
-878 TVARKV
+878 PAAR
-884 AKKSPA
+884 
-890 KRTTKKAAAKKTGS
+890 KAAAKKAPAKKKATAKKKAAKKTVGG
-904 SATKVV
+904 TKVI

-915 KKAAAMSK
+915 KKAAAKTK
-923 TGVGKA
+923 TGVGSA
-929 STETSDVTPV
+929 PVESDVTPV

>member
-1 VLLTLYIESFAFA
+1 MP
-14 KGNPLSTPHRLVIVE
+14 KGILVSTPHRLVIVE

-75 MAIDVQDDFTPYYVV
+75 MAIDVENDFTPHYVV

-154 AESTRDI
+154 AESTRDL

-202 VATRLIVERERE
+202 VATRLIVEKERE
-214 RIAYKRAS
+214 RIAYRRAS

-236 ASLVAVDGKKIAQ
+236 ANLVAVDGKKIAQ
-249 GKDFDSLAKLKDAS
+249 GKDFDSLAQIKDAS
-263 LVHVDEETAKSLC
+263 LVHLDEDTAKSLC
-276 TSLASANFEV
+276 TSLSGAKFAV

-361 GADHVSEV
+361 GSDHVSEA

-385 AIRPSGDVFRTP
+385 AIRPAGDVFRTP

-417 RTIASQMADAK
+417 RTVASQMADAK
-428 GTTATIRFGAVS
+428 GTTATIRIGATS
-440 ADGRDAEFSASGTVI
+440 GDGRDAEFSASGTVI

-466 ADENQD
+466 ADEDQD

-482 LKVGDK
+482 LKVGDP
-488 VTALV
+488 VTAVV
-493 LDPTGHSTNPPA
+493 LEPSGHSTNPPA

-528 SIISRI
+528 AIVSRI

-555 VVRLM
+555 VTRLM
-560 EENFTQLVDYD
+560 EENFTALVDYD
-571 FTASLEEVLDKVAN
+571 FTASLEEILDEVAN
-585 GEEARLDVLKRF
+585 GGQGRLEVLKRF
-597 YFGEQT
+597 YFGEKNE
-603 DGSIFPGLAP
+603 GSIFPGLAP

-627 SLPIEGHEGII
+627 SLPIAGHEGII

-646 LERGSEETLQRA
+646 LERGEGETLQRA
-658 NIPTDLAPDE
+658 NIPQDLAPDE

-681 SGERELGIDPDTGR
+681 SGERELGVDPETER
-695 TLMAKT
+695 VIMAKT

-707 FTEVLPEGSPKKEKP
+707 FTEVLAEGSPKKEKP

-733 EQVTLED
+733 EQVSLDD
-740 AVRMFT
+740 ALRMFT

-782 DEESIFGCT
+782 DEESIFSCT

-864 LLAERRAAGPSPKK
+864 LLAERRAAGPSVKK
-878 TVARKV
+878 PAVRKV
-884 AKKSPA
+884 AAKKAPA
-890 KRTTKKAAAKKTGS
+890 KKKATAKKAAAKKTVGG
-904 SATKVV
+904 TKVV

-915 KKAAAMSK
+915 KKAAAKTK
-923 TGVGKA
+923 TGVG
-929 STETSDVTPV
+929 STPVESDVTPV

>member
-1 VLLTLYIESFAFA
+1 
-14 KGNPLSTPHRLVIVE
+14 
-29 SPAKAKTIQK
+29 
-39 YLGPGYEVTA
+39 
-49 SVGHVRDLPE
+49 
-59 RAVDVP
+59 
-65 AEIKK
+65 
-70 QPWGR
+70 
-75 MAIDVQDDFTPYYVV
+75 
-90 SSKKKDKVA
+90 
-99 ELKRMLADADEL
+99 MLADADEL

-154 AESTRDI
+154 AESTRDL

-202 VATRLIVERERE
+202 VATRLIVEKERE

-236 ASLVAVDGKKIAQ
+236 ANLVAVDGKKIAQ
-249 GKDFDSLAKLKDAS
+249 GKDFDSLAQLKDAS
-263 LVHVDEETAKSLC
+263 IVHLDEDTAKSLC
-276 TSLASANFEV
+276 TSLSGAKFAV

-361 GADHVSEV
+361 GSDHVSEA

-385 AIRPSGDVFRTP
+385 AIRPAGDVFRTP

-417 RTIASQMADAK
+417 RTVASQMADAK
-428 GTTATIRFGAVS
+428 GTTATIRIGATS
-440 ADGRDAEFSASGTVI
+440 GDGRDAEFSASGTVI

-466 ADENQD
+466 ADEDQD

-482 LKVGDK
+482 VKVGDS
-488 VTALV
+488 VTAVSLE
-493 LDPTGHSTNPPA
+493 PSGHSTNPPA

-528 SIISRI
+528 AIVSRI

-555 VVRLM
+555 VTRLM
-560 EENFTQLVDYD
+560 EENFTALVDYD
-571 FTASLEEVLDKVAN
+571 FTASLEEVLDEVAN
-585 GEEARLDVLKRF
+585 GEQGRLEVLKRF
-597 YFGEQT
+597 YFGEKT
-603 DGSIFPGLAP
+603 EGSIFPGLAP

-646 LERGSEETLQRA
+646 LERGEGETLQRA
-658 NIPTDLAPDE
+658 NIPQDLAPDE

-681 SGERELGIDPDTGR
+681 SGERELGVDPETER
-695 TLMAKT
+695 VIMAKT

-733 EQVTLED
+733 EQVTLD
-740 AVRMFT
+740 DGLRMFT
-746 LPREIGLDPTE
+746 LPREVGLDPTE

-773 KGKDSRTLP
+773 RGKDSRTLP
-782 DEESIFGCT
+782 DEESIFSCT

-804 RRGRGQAAGPL
+804 RRGRGQAAAPL

-864 LLAERRAAGPSPKK
+864 LLAERRAAGPSVKK
-878 TVARKV
+878 PAAR
-884 AKKSPA
+884 
-890 KRTTKKAAAKKTGS
+890 KAAAKKAPAKKKAAKKKAVGG
-904 SATKVV
+904 TKVI

-915 KKAAAMSK
+915 KKAAAKTK
-923 TGVGKA
+923 TGVGSA
-929 STETSDVTPV
+929 PVESDVTPV

>member
-1 VLLTLYIESFAFA
+1 MP
-14 KGNPLSTPHRLVIVE
+14 KGILLSTPHRLVIVE

-75 MAIDVQDDFTPYYVV
+75 MAIDVEDDFTPYYVV
-90 SSKKKDKVA
+90 SSKKKDKVT

-154 AESTRDI
+154 AESTRDL

-202 VATRLIVERERE
+202 VATRLIVEKERE

-231 PQSFS
+231 PQSFN
-236 ASLVAVDGKKIAQ
+236 ANLVAVDGKKIAQ
-249 GKDFDSLAKLKDAS
+249 GKDFDSLAQLKDS
-263 LVHVDEETAKSLC
+263 SIVHLDEDVAKSLC
-276 TSLASANFEV
+276 TSLSGAKFEV

-361 GADHVSEV
+361 GSDHVSEA

-385 AIRPSGDVFRTP
+385 AIRPAGDVFRTP

-417 RTIASQMADAK
+417 RTVASQMADAK
-428 GTTATIRFGAVS
+428 GTTATIRIGATS
-440 ADGRDAEFSASGTVI
+440 GDGRDAEFSASGTVI

-482 LKVGDK
+482 LKVGDS
-488 VTALV
+488 VTAVSLE
-493 LDPTGHSTNPPA
+493 PSGHSTNPPA

-528 SIISRI
+528 AIVSRI

-555 VVRLM
+555 VTRLM

-571 FTASLEEVLDKVAN
+571 FTASLEEVLDEVAN
-585 GEEARLDVLKRF
+585 GEQGRLEVLKRF
-597 YFGEQT
+597 YFGEKT
-603 DGSIFPGLAP
+603 EGSIFPGLAP

-646 LERGSEETLQRA
+646 LERGEGETLQRA
-658 NIPTDLAPDE
+658 NIPQDLAPDE

-681 SGERELGIDPDTGR
+681 SGERELGIDPETER
-695 TLMAKT
+695 VIMAKT

-733 EQVTLED
+733 EQVTLDD
-740 AVRMFT
+740 ALRMFT

-757 GEPITSQN
+757 GELITSQN

-782 DEESIFGCT
+782 DEESIFSCT

-864 LLAERRAAGPSPKK
+864 LLAERRAAGPSVKK
-878 TVARKV
+878 PAAR
-884 AKKSPA
+884 
-890 KRTTKKAAAKKTGS
+890 KAAAKKAPAKKKATAKKKAAKKTVGT
-904 SATKVV
+904 TKVV

-915 KKAAAMSK
+915 KKAAAKTK
-923 TGVGKA
+923 TGVGSA
-929 STETSDVTPV
+929 PVEADVTPV

>member
-1 VLLTLYIESFAFA
+1 LHLP
-14 KGNPLSTPHRLVIVE
+14 KGILLSTPHRLVIVE

-75 MAIDVQDDFTPYYVV
+75 MAIDVEDDFTPYYVV
-90 SSKKKDKVA
+90 SSKKKDKVT

-139 RMVFHEITPEAIRHA
+139 RMVFHEITPEAIKHA
-154 AESTRDI
+154 AESTRDL

-202 VATRLIVERERE
+202 VATRLIVEKERE

-231 PQSFS
+231 PQSFN
-236 ASLVAVDGKKIAQ
+236 ANLVAVDGKKIAQ
-249 GKDFDSLAKLKDAS
+249 GKDFDSLAQLKDAS
-263 LVHVDEETAKSLC
+263 IVHLDEDVAKSLC
-276 TSLASANFEV
+276 TSLSGAKFEV

-361 GADHVSEV
+361 GSDHVSEA

-385 AIRPSGDVFRTP
+385 AIRPAGDVFRTP

-417 RTIASQMADAK
+417 RTVASQMADAK
-428 GTTATIRFGAVS
+428 GTTATIRIGATS
-440 ADGRDAEFSASGTVI
+440 GDGRDAEFSASGTVI

-482 LKVGDK
+482 LKVGDS
-488 VTALV
+488 VTAVSLE
-493 LDPTGHSTNPPA
+493 PSGHSTNPPA

-528 SIISRI
+528 AIVSRI

-555 VVRLM
+555 VTRLM

-571 FTASLEEVLDKVAN
+571 FTASLEEVLDEVAN
-585 GEEARLDVLKRF
+585 GEQGRLEVLKRF
-597 YFGEQT
+597 YFGEKT
-603 DGSIFPGLAP
+603 EGSIFPGLAP

-646 LERGSEETLQRA
+646 LERGEGETLQRA
-658 NIPTDLAPDE
+658 NIPQDLAPDE

-681 SGERELGIDPDTGR
+681 SGERELGVDPETER
-695 TLMAKT
+695 VIMAKT

-733 EQVTLED
+733 EQVTLDD
-740 AVRMFT
+740 ALRMFT

-782 DEESIFGCT
+782 DEESIFSCT

-864 LLAERRAAGPSPKK
+864 LLAERRAAGPSVKK
-878 TVARKV
+878 PAAR
-884 AKKSPA
+884 
-890 KRTTKKAAAKKTGS
+890 KAAAKKAPAKKKATAKKKAAKKTVGT
-904 SATKVV
+904 TKVV

-915 KKAAAMSK
+915 KKAAAKTK
-923 TGVGKA
+923 TGVGSA
-929 STETSDVTPV
+929 PVESDVTPV

>member
-1 VLLTLYIESFAFA
+1 M
-14 KGNPLSTPHRLVIVE
+14 
-29 SPAKAKTIQK
+29 
-39 YLGPGYEVTA
+39 TA

-75 MAIDVQDDFTPYYVV
+75 MAIDVEDDFTPYYVV

-154 AESTRDI
+154 AESTRDL

-202 VATRLIVERERE
+202 VATRLIVEKERE

-236 ASLVAVDGKKIAQ
+236 ANLVAVDGKKIAQ
-249 GKDFDSLAKLKDAS
+249 GKDFDSLAQIKDAS
-263 LVHVDEETAKSLC
+263 LVHLDEDTAKSLC
-276 TSLASANFEV
+276 TSLSGAKFEV

-361 GADHVSEV
+361 GSDHVSEA

-385 AIRPSGDVFRTP
+385 AIRPAGDVFRTP

-417 RTIASQMADAK
+417 RTVASQMADAK
-428 GTTATIRFGAVS
+428 GTTATIRIGATS
-440 ADGRDAEFSASGTVI
+440 GDGRDAEFSASGTVI

-466 ADENQD
+466 ADEDQD

-482 LKVGDK
+482 LKVGDP
-488 VTALV
+488 VTAVALE
-493 LDPTGHSTNPPA
+493 PSGHSTNPPA

-528 SIISRI
+528 AIVSRI

-555 VVRLM
+555 VTRLM

-571 FTASLEEVLDKVAN
+571 FTASLEEVLDEVAN
-585 GEEARLDVLKRF
+585 GEQGRLEVLKRF
-597 YFGEQT
+597 YFGEKT
-603 DGSIFPGLAP
+603 EGSIFPGLAP

-627 SLPIEGHEGII
+627 SLPIAGHEGII

-646 LERGSEETLQRA
+646 LERGEGDTLQRA
-658 NIPTDLAPDE
+658 NIPQDLAPDE

-681 SGERELGIDPDTGR
+681 SGERELGVDPETER
-695 TLMAKT
+695 VIMAKT

-733 EQVTLED
+733 EQVSLDD
-740 AVRMFT
+740 ALRMFT

-782 DEESIFGCT
+782 DEESIFSCT

-864 LLAERRAAGPSPKK
+864 LLAERRAAGPSVKK
-878 TVARKV
+878 PAAR
-884 AKKSPA
+884 
-890 KRTTKKAAAKKTGS
+890 KAAAKKAPAKKKATAKKKAAKKTVGG
-904 SATKVV
+904 TKVI

-915 KKAAAMSK
+915 KKAAAKTK
-923 TGVGKA
+923 TGVGSA
-929 STETSDVTPV
+929 PVESDVTPV

>member
-1 VLLTLYIESFAFA
+1 LHLP
-14 KGNPLSTPHRLVIVE
+14 KGIVLSTPHRLVIVE

-59 RAVDVP
+59 RAIDVP

-75 MAIDVQDDFTPYYVV
+75 MAIDVNDDFTPYYVV

-99 ELKRMLADADEL
+99 DLKRMLADADEL

-202 VATRLIVERERE
+202 VATRLIVEKERE

-236 ASLVAVDGKKIAQ
+236 ANLVAVDGKKVAQ
-249 GKDFDSLAKLKDAS
+249 GKDFDSLAQIKDAS
-263 LVHVDEETAKSLC
+263 LVHLDEDTAKSLC
-276 TSLASANFEV
+276 TSLSGAKFAV

-361 GADHVSEV
+361 GSDHVSEA

-385 AIRPSGDVFRTP
+385 AIRPAGDVFRTP

-417 RTIASQMADAK
+417 RTVASQMADAK
-428 GTTATIRFGAVS
+428 GTTATIRIGATS
-440 ADGRDAEFSASGTVI
+440 GDGRDAEFSASGTVI

-466 ADENQD
+466 ADEDQD
-472 EKNEARRLPA
+472 EKNDARRLPA
-482 LKVGDK
+482 LKVGDP

-493 LDPTGHSTNPPA
+493 LEPSGHSTNPPA

-528 SIISRI
+528 AIVSRI

-555 VVRLM
+555 VTRLM

-571 FTASLEEVLDKVAN
+571 FTASLEEVLDEVAN
-585 GEEARLDVLKRF
+585 GAQGRLEVLKRF
-597 YFGEQT
+597 YFGEKT
-603 DGSIFPGLAP
+603 EGSIFPGLAP

-646 LERGSEETLQRA
+646 LERGEGETLQRA
-658 NIPTDLAPDE
+658 NIPQDLAPDE

-681 SGERELGIDPDTGR
+681 SGERELGVDPETER
-695 TLMAKT
+695 VIMAKT

-740 AVRMFT
+740 GLRMFT

-782 DEESIFGCT
+782 DEESIFNCT

-864 LLAERRAAGPSPKK
+864 LLAERRAAGPSVKK
-878 TVARKV
+878 PAAR
-884 AKKSPA
+884 
-890 KRTTKKAAAKKTGS
+890 KAAAKKPPVKKKSTAKKKTAKKTVGT
-904 SATKVV
+904 TKVI

-915 KKAAAMSK
+915 KKAAAKSK
-923 TGVGKA
+923 TGVGSA
-929 STETSDVTPV
+929 PVESEVTPV

>member
-1 VLLTLYIESFAFA
+1 M
-14 KGNPLSTPHRLVIVE
+14 
-29 SPAKAKTIQK
+29 
-39 YLGPGYEVTA
+39 TA

-75 MAIDVQDDFTPYYVV
+75 MAIDVNDDFTPYYVV

-99 ELKRMLADADEL
+99 DLKRMLADADEL

-154 AESTRDI
+154 AESTRDL

-202 VATRLIVERERE
+202 VATRLIVEKERE

-236 ASLVAVDGKKIAQ
+236 ANLVAVDGKKIAQ
-249 GKDFDSLAKLKDAS
+249 GKDFDSLAQLKDAS
-263 LVHVDEETAKSLC
+263 IVHLDEDVAKSLC
-276 TSLASANFEV
+276 TSLSGAKFEV

-361 GADHVSEV
+361 GSDHVSEA

-385 AIRPSGDVFRTP
+385 AIRPAGDVFRTP

-417 RTIASQMADAK
+417 RTVASQMADAK
-428 GTTATIRFGAVS
+428 GTTATIRIGAIS
-440 ADGRDAEFSASGTVI
+440 GDGRDAEFSASGTVI

-466 ADENQD
+466 ADEDQD

-482 LKVGDK
+482 VKVGDS
-488 VTALV
+488 VTAVSLE
-493 LDPTGHSTNPPA
+493 PSGHSTNPPA

-528 SIISRI
+528 AIVSRI

-555 VVRLM
+555 VTRLM

-571 FTASLEEVLDKVAN
+571 FTASLEEVLDEVAN
-585 GEEARLDVLKRF
+585 GEQGRLEVLKRF
-597 YFGEQT
+597 YFGEKT
-603 DGSIFPGLAP
+603 EGSIFPGLAP

-646 LERGSEETLQRA
+646 LERGEGETLQRA
-658 NIPTDLAPDE
+658 NIPQDLAPDE

-681 SGERELGIDPDTGR
+681 SGERELGVDPETER
-695 TLMAKT
+695 VIMAKT

-733 EQVTLED
+733 EQVTLDD
-740 AVRMFT
+740 ALRMFT

-864 LLAERRAAGPSPKK
+864 LLAERRAAGPSVKK
-878 TVARKV
+878 PAAR
-884 AKKSPA
+884 
-890 KRTTKKAAAKKTGS
+890 KAAAKKPPVKKKATAKKKAAKKTVGT
-904 SATKVV
+904 TKVI

-915 KKAAAMSK
+915 KKAAAKTK
-923 TGVGKA
+923 TGVGSA
-929 STETSDVTPV
+929 PVESDVTPV